1 MDKNDDTKSG
11 WLYRYGGHVYG
22 PVEESR
28 LIELIMAGAVPG
40 ELEVARD
47 GEEFHPASR
56 VLRFQA
62 TVAKARR
69 LHGGKETGPYRKMR
83 SAVLLLGVCC
93 VLGSLGAVFVE
104 ANAVLAQHEAAV
116 EDARGILEKAEKAQ
130 DLPRLALTA
139 LPAKAPVVAKRGG
152 ADRSGVKRR
161 PSRRPVRNADAEDED
176 DSMVATCERSD
187 DEIIKT
193 VERYLGKINTCI
205 LDGRERGES
214 GSLDGA
220 LTVAFVV
227 RPTGSLVEFEVE
239 GSSEHSNRMVNC
251 LSRVFTRIKFA
262 RTGGTNCPVS
272 LPITIGG

>member
-1 MDKNDDTKSG
+1 MDNSDETKSG
-11 WLYRYGGHVYG
+11 WLYRYGGQVYG

-28 LIELIMAGAVPG
+28 LIELMVSGAVPG

-62 TVAKARR
+62 TVAKARS
-69 LHGGKETGPYRKMR
+69 LHGGNETGLYGKLG
-83 SAVLLLGVCC
+83 SAVLLLGTCC
-93 VLGSLGAVFVE
+93 VLGALGSIFVE
-104 ANAVLAQHEAAV
+104 TNTVLAQHDVAV
-116 EDARGILEKAEKAQ
+116 EDARGLIEKAEKAQ
-130 DLPRLALTA
+130 ELPRLALTA
-139 LPAKAPVVAKRGG
+139 IPVKPSEVAQGG
-152 ADRSGVKRR
+152 AGSSLGAKRR
-161 PSRRPVRNADAEDED
+161 PSRRPVRAAEAEDDD

-187 DEIIKT
+187 EEIIKT

-205 LDGRERGES
+205 LDGRERGDS

-227 RPTGSLVEFEVE
+227 RPTGSLVEFEVQ
-239 GSSEHSNRMVNC
+239 GSEHSYRMVNC
-251 LSRVFTRIKFA
+251 LTRVFTGIKFA

-272 LPITIGG
+272 LPITIGD

>member
-1 MDKNDDTKSG
+1 MDKSDETKPG

-28 LIELIMAGAVPG
+28 LIELIVAGAVPG

-62 TVAKARR
+62 TLAKARS

-83 SAVLLLGVCC
+83 IVVLLLGACC
-93 VLGSLGAVFVE
+93 VLGASGAVFV
-104 ANAVLAQHEAAV
+104 ATNAVVAQHDAAV
-116 EDARGILEKAEKAQ
+116 ADARGLLEKAEKAQ
-130 DLPRLALTA
+130 ELPRLALTA
-139 LPAKAPVVAKRGG
+139 IPAKAPAAAKRGG
-152 ADRSGVKRR
+152 GDKAARAKRR
-161 PSRRPVRNADAEDED
+161 RNRRPAKTAAPAVAD

-205 LDGRERGES
+205 LDGRSRGES
-214 GSLDGA
+214 EALDGA
-220 LTVAFVV
+220 ITVAFVV
-227 RPTGSLVEFEVE
+227 RPTGSLVEFEVQ
-239 GSSEHSNRMVNC
+239 GSEPANRLVNC
-251 LSRVFTRIKFA
+251 LSRVFTRIRFA

-272 LPITIGG
+272 LPITIGD

>member
-1 MDKNDDTKSG
+1 MDKSDDTKSG

-62 TVAKARR
+62 TVAKARG
-69 LHGGKETGPYRKMR
+69 LHAGKETGPYRKMR

-104 ANAVLAQHEAAV
+104 TNAVLAEHGTAV
-116 EDARGILEKAEKAQ
+116 EDARGILEKAEKVQ

-139 LPAKAPVVAKRGG
+139 LPAKVPAVAKRGG
-152 ADRSGVKRR
+152 GDRPGVKRR
-161 PSRRPVRNADAEDED
+161 PTRLPVRSADAED

-239 GSSEHSNRMVNC
+239 GSEHSNRMVNC

>member
-1 MDKNDDTKSG
+1 
-11 WLYRYGGHVYG
+11 
-22 PVEESR
+22 VEESR

-40 ELEVARD
+40 EMEVARD

-62 TVAKARR
+62 TVAKARG
-69 LHGGKETGPYRKMR
+69 LHAGKETGPYRKMR
-83 SAVLLLGVCC
+83 SAVLLLGLCC

-104 ANAVLAQHEAAV
+104 TNAVLAQHGTAV
-116 EDARGILEKAEKAQ
+116 EDAGGILEKAEKVQ

-139 LPAKAPVVAKRGG
+139 LPAKVPAVAKRGG
-152 ADRSGVKRR
+152 ADRPGVKRR
-161 PSRRPVRNADAEDED
+161 RSRRPVRSADAED

-214 GSLDGA
+214 GALDGA

-239 GSSEHSNRMVNC
+239 GSEHSNRMVNC